1 MKGTNVKTSEAG
13 KTFIKR
19 FESFRSKMYLD
30 QAGKPTIG
38 WGHLIEKDDP
48 NGYMTRTISLEEGN
62 DLFEQDLYFKS
73 ELCIN
78 TYVKIPLNQ
87 YEYDALSS
95 FIFNVGAGNF
105 IASTLLKKMYKAE
118 YTTHDIAEEFL
129 RWNKIKVGGV
139 LVPSAGLTK
148 RREQEKNM
156 FLGLKVDIA
165 LES

>member
-1 MKGTNVKTSEAG
+1 MKTSLAG
-13 KTFIKR
+13 QTFIKR
-19 FESFRSKMYLD
+19 FESFRSTMYLD
-30 QAGKPTIG
+30 AAGKPTIG
-38 WGHLIEKDDP
+38 FGHLIEPDDP
-48 NGYMTRTISLEEGN
+48 SNYMTRTISLEEGN
-62 DLFEQDLYFKS
+62 ELFEKDLYFKA

-78 TYVKIPLNQ
+78 TYVKIPLNI
-87 YEYDALSS
+87 YEYDALASLVYN
-95 FIFNVGAGNF
+95 IGCGNF
-105 IASTLLKKMYKAE
+105 HGSTLLKKMYKAE